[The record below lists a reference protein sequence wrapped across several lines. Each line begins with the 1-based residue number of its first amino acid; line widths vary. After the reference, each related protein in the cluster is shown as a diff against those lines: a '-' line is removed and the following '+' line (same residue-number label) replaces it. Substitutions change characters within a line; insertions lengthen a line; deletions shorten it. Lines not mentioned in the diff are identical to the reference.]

1 MEDVEDRAEQV
12 RITREEAPRGDKER
26 ITIERTRR
34 VRHVVEQPKGR
45 IGSGQGGLERVAR
58 GMIGSQESS
67 RLPETQEEEEEE
79 EEEEHPRGKGK
90 GKGKGKGGRHIP
102 ISATATTTTKTP
114 PATPKTPPATPK
126 KARIGASAKKG
137 HAAAWRASKTARR
150 AKRKKRLVAGGDET
164 TESFGIYIHRV
175 LKQVHPDMSVSKRC
189 VSVLDSMVTDLFGRL
204 AGESKA
210 LTLKTAKAT
219 MDSRT
224 VQTAVKLVLPVRVV
238 VACMVRRWGM
248 DRLCTFTHPHQP
260 TIPTRGSWQ
269 STQYRRAHRPSSA
282 SASRDRK
289 AGRHRKEKGGLERER
304 ERLAGESEQRQSASW
319 NKKT

>member
-45 IGSGQGGLERVAR
+45 IGSGQGGLERMAR

-67 RLPETQEEEEEE
+67 RLPETQEEDEEEEEE
-79 EEEEHPRGKGK
+79 EEEEHPRSKGK
-90 GKGKGKGGRHIP
+90 GKGKGSRHIP
-102 ISATATTTTKTP
+102 ISATATTTTTTTTKTQ
-114 PATPKTPPATPK
+114 PATPK

-137 HAAAWRASKTARR
+137 HEAAWRASKTAYR

-238 VACMVRRWGM
+238 AFMV
-248 DRLCTFTHPHQP
+248 CVV
-260 TIPTRGSWQ
+260 
-269 STQYRRAHRPSSA
+269 
-282 SASRDRK
+282 
-289 AGRHRKEKGGLERER
+289 
-304 ERLAGESEQRQSASW
+304 ERLGDV
-319 NKKT
+319 